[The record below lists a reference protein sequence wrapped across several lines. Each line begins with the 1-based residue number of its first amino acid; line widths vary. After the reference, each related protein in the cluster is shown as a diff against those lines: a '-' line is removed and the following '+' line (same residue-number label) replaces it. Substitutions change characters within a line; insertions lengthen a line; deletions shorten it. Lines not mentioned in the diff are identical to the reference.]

1 MLSLHRIY
9 VGFYQ
14 GYKMQKIAI
23 IGFGNHV
30 RKNILPAI
38 SRMDDVLVDA
48 IYVRDKIKYIASAQ
62 DYKVTIKTLD
72 DELSAKVEWV
82 YISTPIST
90 HYDLVSK
97 YLKAGKNVICEKP
110 LTDSLKK
117 TKHLFELAAI
127 NKVILHE
134 VYMYQ
139 YHKQFEHLQRTVKEN
154 LSSLKTVSTKFTI
167 PHLEKNDIRYKKEL
181 GGGALLD
188 VGFYP
193 VSLIISLFGEPK
205 EIKYTLN
212 SEDDYEVDL
221 FGAAIFVFENFYCY
235 AEWGIGLPYSNQATI
250 ITEKQVYTYERIFS
264 KPETLKTKVY
274 LKEGFDSCDIEI
286 GKDDQFVNMFK
297 SFLRGDFT
305 SNKTETIKVHSV
317 IGSLTSEC

>member
-1 MLSLHRIY
+1 
-9 VGFYQ
+9 
-14 GYKMQKIAI
+14 MQKIAI

-90 HYDLVSK
+90 HYELVSK

-139 YHKQFEHLQRTVKEN
+139 YHKQFEHLKRTVKEN
-154 LSSLKTVSTKFTI
+154 LSSLKTVSTKFSI
-167 PHLEKNDIRYKKEL
+167 PHLEQNDIRYKKKL

-205 EIKYTLN
+205 EIKYILN

-235 AEWGIGLPYSNQATI
+235 AEWGIGLPYANQATI

-264 KPETLKTKVY
+264 KPETLKTEVY
-274 LKEGFDSCDIEI
+274 LKEGFDVNREI
-286 GKDDQFVNMFK
+286 IGSDDQFANMFQQIFNGK
-297 SFLRGDFT
+297 HQNIDLVSAIATVLD
-305 SNKTETIKVHSV
+305 
-317 IGSLTSEC
+317 SLYNAECK